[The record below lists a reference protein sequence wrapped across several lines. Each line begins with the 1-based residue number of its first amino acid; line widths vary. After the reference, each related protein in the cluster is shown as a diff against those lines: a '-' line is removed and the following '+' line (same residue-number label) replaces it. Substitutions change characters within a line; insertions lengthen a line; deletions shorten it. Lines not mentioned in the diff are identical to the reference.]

1 MARPPLPPLPRRQKL
16 ARGHHVAMP
25 YAQVPGFLAKL
36 RERESI
42 ASLALEFTILTAAR
56 TGEVIGARW
65 DEIEVGAT
73 ENDKPGPK
81 GPRRNCP
88 AARTIRR
95 SRLPQDALKFMT

>member
-1 MARPPLPPLPRRQKL
+1 
-16 ARGHHVAMP
+16 MP

-65 DEIEVGAT
+65 DEIEVGRPKT
-73 ENDKPGPK
+73 TNLSQKGHVEIVRRPEQLGDPGSLK
-81 GPRRNCP
+81 M
-88 AARTIRR
+88 
-95 SRLPQDALKFMT
+95 RLSS